1 MMDIYMICLS
11 LKYINDYKNIIGLSK
26 WIKNELTIINYND
39 QKLIKSLDKQDFEV
53 IKLIINFVENKS
65 ILDKYLC
72 REEKISIDIIK
83 LLLKFLLFLQYMVV
97 NYILILKYDYHSLT
111 FYLAQIFLLVL
122 FHINLLVLM
131 FYQ

>member
-39 QKLIKSLDKQDFEV
+39 QKLIKSLDKQDFE
-53 IKLIINFVENKS
+53 ITRLIINFVEDKT

-72 REEKISIDIIK
+72 KEENFPIDIIK
-83 LLLKFLLFLQYMVV
+83 LLIENGANIHVYDDCLLRL
-97 NYILILKYDYHSLT
+97 
-111 FYLAQIFLLVL
+111 
-122 FHINLLVLM
+122 
-131 FYQ
+131 